1 MQSVTAITKVQNGTI
16 LLEQSMTAHMSLLTA
31 TGIFGLEKRNL
42 KSVACLISV
51 LSLKIK
57 RKIKKNMSKI
67 YKLYKDTTT
76 TDLNSGQS
84 GPLVKINNFKL

>member
-57 RKIKKNMSKI
+57 RKIKKICLKYTNYTRTQQQLI
-67 YKLYKDTTT
+67 
-76 TDLNSGQS
+76 
-84 GPLVKINNFKL
+84 